1 MPLPRPVWLLGWV
14 SFFTDTASEMI
25 YPLMPLFLTRVLGAG
40 PMSLGVIE
48 GIAEAASS
56 LLKIVSGRMA
66 DRTGAPKPLV
76 LAGYGL
82 SSAVRPFIALAGGWL
97 QVLTLRF
104 ADRLGKGIRSS
115 PRDAMLATYA
125 TESNRG
131 QIFGFHRGMDHAGA
145 VMGPLIAA
153 AFLYFRPDDYRTLF
167 ALTVVP
173 GIIVVAILLRV
184 PDTRREPSSVPASSS
199 ERTAPAAGPNER
211 LPRAFWQAM
220 ALIFLFSLGNASDA
234 FLLLRF
240 ADVGIAPFWIPLLWS
255 AIHVVKTAS
264 SMIGGRVSDRMG
276 RRRVI
281 GIGWLLY
288 AAVYAAF
295 AVTDS
300 APALVVVF
308 LVYGLYFGL
317 TEGVEKAW
325 VADLAPASGRGN
337 AFGIYNAL
345 IGFGA
350 LGASLLFGYIWTH
363 ASPARRVLHRRRLR
377 PRGDCVV
384 ILDVFPGRR
393 DRRQEVARGLKTPG
407 PTGCV
412 RDTGVF
418 RAWAHRMCLWHR
430 GLQSP
435 VFAVAAGSTQQP
447 FQENAENSGYQR
459 RRCVV

>member
-48 GIAEAASS
+48 GVAEAANS

-82 SSAVRPFIALAGGWL
+82 SSAVRPFIAVAGGWP
-97 QVLTLRF
+97 QVLALRF
-104 ADRLGKGIRSS
+104 VDRLGKGIRSS

-167 ALTVVP
+167 ALTIVP

-184 PDTRREPSSVPASSS
+184 PDTRRETSSTPDSQLANSQRARRRHPEMSS
-199 ERTAPAAGPNER
+199 
-211 LPRAFWQAM
+211 LPRAFWHAM

-264 SMIGGRVSDRMG
+264 SVIGGRVSDRMG
-276 RRRVI
+276 RRQVI

-363 ASPARRVLHRRRLR
+363 ASPPAAFYTGAGFALAATALLYLTFSSSAATV
-377 PRGDCVV
+377 GKGS
-384 ILDVFPGRR
+384 PG
-393 DRRQEVARGLKTPG
+393 V
-407 PTGCV
+407 
-412 RDTGVF
+412 
-418 RAWAHRMCLWHR
+418 
-430 GLQSP
+430 
-435 VFAVAAGSTQQP
+435 
-447 FQENAENSGYQR
+447 
-459 RRCVV
+459 

>member
-1 MPLPRPVWLLGWV
+1 MPLPRPVWQLGWV
-14 SFFTDTASEMI
+14 SFFNDTASEMI

-48 GIAEAASS
+48 GVAEAANSI
-56 LLKIVSGRMA
+56 LKIVSGRMA
-66 DRTGAPKPLV
+66 DRTGAHKPLV

-82 SSAVRPFIALAGGWL
+82 SSMVRPFIAVAGGWF
-97 QVLTLRF
+97 QVLALRF

-125 TESNRG
+125 NESNRG

-145 VMGPLIAA
+145 VIGPLLAA

-167 ALTVVP
+167 ALTIVP
-173 GIIVVAILLRV
+173 GIIVVLILLRV
-184 PDTRREPSSVPASSS
+184 PDTRKERPLATEPAPKA
-199 ERTAPAAGPNER
+199 APPAAEGNR
-211 LPRAFWQAM
+211 QLPRAFWHAM
-220 ALIFLFSLGNASDA
+220 TLIFIFSLGNASDA

-264 SMIGGRVSDRMG
+264 SMVGGRISDRMG
-276 RRRVI
+276 RRQVI
-281 GIGWLLY
+281 GTGWLLY

-295 AVTDS
+295 ALTDS
-300 APALVVVF
+300 APALVAVF

-325 VADLAPASGRGN
+325 VADLAPVAARGN

-350 LGASLLFGYIWTH
+350 LGASVLFGYIWTH
-363 ASPARRVLHRRRLR
+363 VSPPAAFYTGAGFAL
-377 PRGDCVV
+377 
-384 ILDVFPGRR
+384 
-393 DRRQEVARGLKTPG
+393 VATGLLYLTTP
-407 PTGCV
+407 V
-412 RDTGVF
+412 
-418 RAWAHRMCLWHR
+418 
-430 GLQSP
+430 
-435 VFAVAAGSTQQP
+435 TQ
-447 FQENAENSGYQR
+447 
-459 RRCVV
+459 

>member
-48 GIAEAASS
+48 GVAEAANSI
-56 LLKIVSGRMA
+56 LKIVSGRMA

-82 SSAVRPFIALAGGWL
+82 SSIVRPFVAMAGGWL
-97 QVLTLRF
+97 QVLALRF

-115 PRDAMLATYA
+115 PRDAMLATFA

-167 ALTVVP
+167 ALTIVP
-173 GIIVVAILLRV
+173 GIIVILILLRI
-184 PDTRREPSSVPASSS
+184 PDARRDTSSTSN
-199 ERTAPAAGPNER
+199 APAYARQNGSRAPARPRSSAPLRGEAAREGGQLPTPNEHAVPTSGDER
-211 LPRAFWQAM
+211 GLPRAFWHAM

-264 SMIGGRVSDRMG
+264 SVIGGRISDRMG
-276 RRRVI
+276 RRQVI

-295 AVTDS
+295 AITDS
-300 APALVVVF
+300 PPALVVVF

-325 VADLAPASGRGN
+325 VADLAPAAGRGN
-337 AFGIYNAL
+337 AFGVYNAL

-350 LGASLLFGYIWTH
+350 LGASLLFGYLWTH
-363 ASPARRVLHRRRLR
+363 ASPSAAFYTGAGFALAATAL
-377 PRGDCVV
+377 
-384 ILDVFPGRR
+384 LYLTFSSDVSTAGKASPG
-393 DRRQEVARGLKTPG
+393 V
-407 PTGCV
+407 
-412 RDTGVF
+412 
-418 RAWAHRMCLWHR
+418 
-430 GLQSP
+430 
-435 VFAVAAGSTQQP
+435 
-447 FQENAENSGYQR
+447 
-459 RRCVV
+459 